1 MPVTGVV
8 TSPARLVRSYGG
20 LEGRRQAEGR
30 RGPLSP
36 PVARLGAAEDPLR
49 TPLRH
54 AAICHGPRRV
64 VRSCVERT
72 PNGDPTQQRELPRPA
87 FTGHNVGD
95 HWILSVLAGRLT
107 RQPTDIVTR
116 LGGALAVSVVLLT
129 GTAVALLPD
138 FALRV
143 GDELITAAT
152 SLGELRNVAEVAG
165 LQWPEGGG

>member
-1 MPVTGVV
+1 M
-8 TSPARLVRSYGG
+8 
-20 LEGRRQAEGR
+20 
-30 RGPLSP
+30 
-36 PVARLGAAEDPLR
+36 ARLGAAEDPLR

-54 AAICHGPRRV
+54 AGICHGPRRV
-64 VRSCVERT
+64 VRSCVERA
-72 PNGDPTQQRELPRPA
+72 PNGNPTQQRKLPRPA

>member
-1 MPVTGVV
+1 M
-8 TSPARLVRSYGG
+8 
-20 LEGRRQAEGR
+20 
-30 RGPLSP
+30 
-36 PVARLGAAEDPLR
+36 
-49 TPLRH
+49 
-54 AAICHGPRRV
+54 
-64 VRSCVERT
+64 
-72 PNGDPTQQRELPRPA
+72 
-87 FTGHNVGD
+87 
-95 HWILSVLAGRLT
+95 SVLAGRLT

-143 GDELITAAT
+143 GDELITTAT

>member
-1 MPVTGVV
+1 M
-8 TSPARLVRSYGG
+8 
-20 LEGRRQAEGR
+20 
-30 RGPLSP
+30 
-36 PVARLGAAEDPLR
+36 
-49 TPLRH
+49 
-54 AAICHGPRRV
+54 
-64 VRSCVERT
+64 
-72 PNGDPTQQRELPRPA
+72 
-87 FTGHNVGD
+87 
-95 HWILSVLAGRLT
+95 AGRLT

-129 GTAVALLPD
+129 GTAVALPD